1 MHGYFMN
8 IRLYNQAKSVA
19 EPFAFAEYR
28 KKKLH
33 EKIYLK
39 RVKSRVPMP
48 IASIVNKDLAEKLQQ
63 NKSELNIKNKKKQKS
78 LENKETPSILIDTR
92 FQSLFT
98 NLDMQIDANHKYFK
112 SIAPLVSRLNKQT
125 AVEDESISNENEEE
139 EREDNLIDDILTS
152 EEEEEEEEEETTHRK
167 TKLVPLDAINDTLIK
182 KLFVHYFLSTNMYP
196 HTVHSPCRP
205 LTRHNQTDRH

>member
-48 IASIVNKDLAEKLQQ
+48 
-63 NKSELNIKNKKKQKS
+63 
-78 LENKETPSILIDTR
+78 
-92 FQSLFT
+92 
-98 NLDMQIDANHKYFK
+98 
-112 SIAPLVSRLNKQT
+112 
-125 AVEDESISNENEEE
+125 
-139 EREDNLIDDILTS
+139 
-152 EEEEEEEEEETTHRK
+152 
-167 TKLVPLDAINDTLIK
+167 
-182 KLFVHYFLSTNMYP
+182 
-196 HTVHSPCRP
+196 
-205 LTRHNQTDRH
+205 

>member
-63 NKSELNIKNKKKQKS
+63 NKSE
-78 LENKETPSILIDTR
+78 
-92 FQSLFT
+92 
-98 NLDMQIDANHKYFK
+98 
-112 SIAPLVSRLNKQT
+112 
-125 AVEDESISNENEEE
+125 
-139 EREDNLIDDILTS
+139 
-152 EEEEEEEEEETTHRK
+152 
-167 TKLVPLDAINDTLIK
+167 
-182 KLFVHYFLSTNMYP
+182 
-196 HTVHSPCRP
+196 
-205 LTRHNQTDRH
+205 